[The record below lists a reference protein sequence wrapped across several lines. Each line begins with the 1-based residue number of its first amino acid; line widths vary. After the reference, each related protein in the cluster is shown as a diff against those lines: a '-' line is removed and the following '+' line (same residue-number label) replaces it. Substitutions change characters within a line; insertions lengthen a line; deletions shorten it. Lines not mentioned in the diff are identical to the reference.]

1 MNSEKKSFTNH
12 IKLYF
17 LIVFLIS
24 SSFVFVSQVIND
36 YQNDENTAQVLLTE
50 VQETLSDSESIEQ
63 DTDLTNF
70 FKSLAVV
77 LLTTLV
83 SILYRFKEIKPRLT
97 FLFHIQP
104 RSPPTH

>member
-1 MNSEKKSFTNH
+1 MNSEKKSFTNY

-63 DTDLTNF
+63 DADLTNF

-77 LLTTLV
+77 LLTTRV

>member
-1 MNSEKKSFTNH
+1 MSLEKKSFINH

-17 LIVFLIS
+17 LIAFLVS
-24 SSFVFVSQVIND
+24 SSFVFVSQVINS
-36 YQNDENTAQVLLTE
+36 YQNDENTAQALLNE
-50 VQETLSDSESIEQ
+50 VQETLSDSESIVP

-77 LLTTLV
+77 LLSTLV
-83 SILYRFKEIKPRLT
+83 LILYRFKEIKPRLT

-104 RSPPTH
+104 RSPPTQ